1 MRSFFPITYL
11 YILYYTDPILCCWSA
26 GRPQGLAWR
35 ASWQRLTSFWRLQW
49 WDLKDGGI
57 ISLQLW
63 IPWLRENILTPPNI
77 CFQFPQFDPNITN
90 KYVMYLYIYIFYV
103 PYFCSM
109 HIYIYYIILCYIILY
124 CIICYYITIL
134 YYLFFNIILYY
145 IMLYYI
151 ILNYLFFNIICF
163 YYVIL
168 CYFVLCY

>member
-77 CFQFPQFDPNITN
+77 CFQFPQFDPNIIN
-90 KYVMYLYIYIFYV
+90 KYVMYLYIYYMYHIIV
-103 PYFCSM
+103 ACTS
-109 HIYIYYIILCYIILY
+109 IYIYITLFYVILYYIKLFVFLILYFLLCYIILFCILLLNY
-124 CIICYYITIL
+124 VIICYNMLVIL
-134 YYLFFNIILYY
+134 Y
-145 IMLYYI
+145 
-151 ILNYLFFNIICF
+151 
-163 YYVIL
+163 
-168 CYFVLCY
+168 